1 MFLPRFEITINDY
14 KWKWTDASTSSSGW
28 YPVLGALHIKTRPIA
43 EKVSILNCS
52 QTFLGRYHNITS
64 NYGKAW
70 AKNMVKSISNTETSI
85 VVLIILNGN
94 GQWGRRWTFSVMRW
108 SWSLYVLFPWSWRQ
122 CWRLLERGLSSRT
135 GHQPHCSL
143 DTDRLEIRRVSGV
156 WRCFTIYTLWKLS

>member
-14 KWKWTDASTSSSGW
+14 KWKWTDASSSGW

-43 EKVSILNCS
+43 EKVGILNCS
-52 QTFLGRYHNITS
+52 QMFLGRYHNITS

-94 GQWGRRWTFSVMRW
+94 GEGDEL
-108 SWSLYVLFPWSWRQ
+108 SL
-122 CWRLLERGLSSRT
+122 
-135 GHQPHCSL
+135 
-143 DTDRLEIRRVSGV
+143 
-156 WRCFTIYTLWKLS
+156 